1 MGWSPTTAHGTVK
14 RALGIRRML
23 PTAFGRLAVM
33 GAFACS
39 LFLAPG
45 CGGPTRTGGRT
56 DAPEPAPPPV
66 RVVAARRADV
76 PRVAETVGTAKPS
89 VTVQVRARVDGQIR
103 KVHFKEG
110 SAVTEG
116 QLLFEIDSESF
127 EATLKEA
134 EATLE
139 ASRATLRLTK
149 IDMDRSENLSKAG
162 AAPVEVFQKA
172 RASHENSVAAVAR
185 DSAKRDVAKLQL
197 GYCKVLAPIAG
208 IAGKLETDGGS
219 LTRGYDPRPV
229 ISINNSQPVYVEF
242 ALPERLLPQVRA
254 AAAGP
259 APFEVE
265 VTKGGNGPPTRG
277 TVDFLDNQV
286 DQATGTLTMRA
297 KFPNRELAIWPGEFF
312 EVRVILGMDRGALVI
327 PSSALGQGNAG
338 QHVFVMGDDNRVSLR
353 KVKVH
358 RIHRDLV
365 LVEDGLREGELVVTE
380 GAVRLQ
386 DGVTARRLDGN
397 ETP

>member
-1 MGWSPTTAHGTVK
+1 
-14 RALGIRRML
+14 ML
-23 PTAFGRLAVM
+23 F
-33 GAFACS
+33 
-39 LFLAPG
+39 
-45 CGGPTRTGGRT
+45 
-56 DAPEPAPPPV
+56 
-66 RVVAARRADV
+66 
-76 PRVAETVGTAKPS
+76 
-89 VTVQVRARVDGQIR
+89 
-103 KVHFKEG
+103 
-110 SAVTEG
+110 
-116 QLLFEIDSESF
+116 
-127 EATLKEA
+127 
-134 EATLE
+134 
-139 ASRATLRLTK
+139 
-149 IDMDRSENLSKAG
+149 RS
-162 AAPVEVFQKA
+162 
-172 RASHENSVAAVAR
+172 
-185 DSAKRDVAKLQL
+185 
-197 GYCKVLAPIAG
+197 
-208 IAGKLETDGGS
+208 
-219 LTRGYDPRPV
+219 PV

-353 KVKVH
+353 KIKVH

>member
-1 MGWSPTTAHGTVK
+1 MGWFVATAHGTVA

-23 PTAFGRLAVM
+23 PLTIVRLAIIGV
-33 GAFACS
+33 FAS
-39 LFLAPG
+39 LLFVVSG
-45 CGGPTRTGGRT
+45 CGKPAKT
-56 DAPEPAPPPV
+56 DSRADATEPPPPV
-66 RVVAARRADV
+66 RVSAARRTDV
-76 PRVAETVGTAKPS
+76 PRVAETVGTARPS

-110 SAVTEG
+110 SAVAEG
-116 QLLFEIDSESF
+116 QLLFEIDREPF

-134 EATLE
+134 EAMLE
-139 ASRATLRLTK
+139 ASQASLKLAK
-149 IDMDRSENLSKAG
+149 IEMDRSEKLSKAG
-162 AAPVEVFQKA
+162 AAPIELFQKA
-172 RASHENSVAAVAR
+172 RASHESSVAAVAR
-185 DSAKRDVAKLQL
+185 DSAKREVAKLQL
-197 GYCKVLAPIAG
+197 GYCKVVAPIAG
-208 IAGKLETDGGS
+208 VAGKLETDGGS
-219 LTRGYDPRPV
+219 LTRGYDARPV
-229 ISINNSQPVYVEF
+229 ITINNSQPVYVEF

-265 VTKGGNGPPTRG
+265 VAKGDGGSPTRG

-297 KFPNRELAIWPGEFF
+297 SFPNRELAIWPGEFF

-327 PSSALGQGNAG
+327 PSAALGQGTAG
-338 QHVFVMGDDNRVSLR
+338 QHVFVLGDDSRVSLR
-353 KVKVH
+353 NIKVR

-365 LVEDGLREGELVVTE
+365 LVDDGLREGELVVTE

-397 ETP
+397 EGP